1 MAPSSFLQNLSD
13 EEDRIST
20 LPDHILLDILERL
33 NDLRAVIKAGTLARR
48 WVHLPRSASRL
59 LLDVADFVP
68 RDSDGR
74 ERRAVPRNSMDQVMT
89 AYTTTL
95 MRLVSS
101 SGVQTIKNMQLSFFL
116 RDPYMHSIG
125 HAVGDVVERGKTDHL
140 KLIIWPDTR
149 NPTYEQ
155 SVLFG
160 ERFMVFFRSCPTT
173 FRWLTSLDLKDITF
187 GGSDVSTL
195 LNTCSKLEFLSLTYC
210 DSAFDLVTGEDTVL
224 TINAPHSALLSL
236 EMTSC
241 EFKRIDLIHA
251 PKLCRLVCSNWIGAN
266 PPVSFGDVP
275 CLHHVALCCAAS
287 HQQRPFMLSHCLFNT
302 STLSVVYL
310 NFQQQL
316 IWVEPEGPK
325 HLSLIFSNLRDVYL
339 YNIFYKCD
347 LNWTIFILEAAPS
360 LNNFYLKLSRHQCE
374 SFRCDED
381 SANKVNM
388 TWDQTSPHLKH
399 KQIEEDSLA
408 RSTALC

>member
-1 MAPSSFLQNLSD
+1 MAPSSFLNLSD

-236 EMTSC
+236 EMTS
-241 EFKRIDLIHA
+241 
-251 PKLCRLVCSNWIGAN
+251 S
-266 PPVSFGDVP
+266 
-275 CLHHVALCCAAS
+275 LCCAAS

-360 LNNFYLKLSRHQCE
+360 LNNFYLKVHY
-374 SFRCDED
+374 
-381 SANKVNM
+381 
-388 TWDQTSPHLKH
+388 
-399 KQIEEDSLA
+399 
-408 RSTALC
+408 